1 MVLQPKIS
9 IIVTKGFGLRGLS
22 VTLKKYL
29 VPQSNRF
36 KIDQRRNASF

>member
-1 MVLQPKIS
+1 MVLQLKIS
-9 IIVTKGFGLRGLS
+9 IIATKGFG
-22 VTLKKYL
+22 L